1 MENRKV
7 VIIGDGAVGSTIAY
21 TLMMQDYVNEI
32 AIIDLNINK
41 VEGDVLDMVHGISFV
56 APKTIKVGTYDDVK
70 DAHIIVITAGVGQKD
85 GETRLDLLKRNI
97 KVFDSIIEKIKN
109 NLSDEAIVLV
119 VTNPVDLLTLHT
131 YKKLGISSNRVI
143 GSGTV
148 LDTSRLKFL
157 LSKEA
162 GVDARNIHAL
172 VIGEHGDSEV
182 SAFSVSTI
190 AGLPIDKFLEENG
203 KKVEEVYEELHEKVK
218 NSAYEIINKKG
229 ATFYAIG
236 LSTAKIIETILNNQK
251 SVLTVSTFIE
261 NEFNGMIQNVY
272 LSLPS
277 VVGRN
282 GVERILHLEYSYSEV
297 LKLIESSRKLLE
309 TYGSCSECGK
319 WFKNNKKSI
328 IINECRFSSVGRATP
343 S

>member
-41 VEGDVLDMVHGISFV
+41 VEGDVLDMVHGVSFV
-56 APKTIKVGTYDDVK
+56 SPKSIKVGTYDDVK

-97 KVFDSIIEKIKN
+97 DVFDSIIDNIKP
-109 NLSDEAIVLV
+109 NLSNDAIVLV

-131 YKKLGISSNRVI
+131 YKRLGIPSNRVI

-162 GVDARNIHAL
+162 NIDTRNIHAL

-190 AGLPIDKFLEENG
+190 AGLSIEKYLEDNG
-203 KKVEEVYEELHEKVK
+203 KNAEKVCAEIHKKVK
-218 NSAYEIINKKG
+218 NAAYEIINKKG
-229 ATFYAIG
+229 NKLVTTDIKES
-236 LSTAKIIETILNNQK
+236 LIISSEKNKNKTPIITK
-251 SVLTVSTFIE
+251 TMDGIRIE
-261 NEFNGMIQNVY
+261 NVMRLFEKIAEQMIAAPARETKTGHKVF
-272 LSLPS
+272 
-277 VVGRN
+277 
-282 GVERILHLEYSYSEV
+282 
-297 LKLIESSRKLLE
+297 KL
-309 TYGSCSECGK
+309 
-319 WFKNNKKSI
+319 
-328 IINECRFSSVGRATP
+328 
-343 S
+343 

>member
-32 AIIDLNINK
+32 AIIDLNVNK

-56 APKTIKVGTYDDVK
+56 SPKSIKVGTYEDVK
-70 DAHIIVITAGVGQKD
+70 DAHIVVITAGVGQKE

-97 KVFDSIIEKIKN
+97 KVFDSIIEQIKP
-109 NLSDEAIVLV
+109 NLSNDAIVLV

-131 YKKLGISSNRVI
+131 YKKLGIPSNRVI

-162 GVDARNIHAL
+162 NIDSRNIHAL

-190 AGLPIDKFLEENG
+190 AGLSIEKYLEDNG
-203 KKVEEVYEELHEKVK
+203 KNADKVYKEIHEKVK
-218 NSAYEIINKKG
+218 NAAYEIINKKG

-261 NEFNGMIQNVY
+261 DEFNGMIKDVY

-277 VVGRN
+277 VVGRS
-282 GVERILHLEYSYSEV
+282 GVERILHLDYSYSEV
-297 LKLIESSRKLLE
+297 LRLIESSKKLID
-309 TYGSCSECGK
+309 TYSSCIDCS
-319 WFKNNKKSI
+319 NK
-328 IINECRFSSVGRATP
+328 
-343 S
+343 

>member
-41 VEGDVLDMVHGISFV
+41 VEGDVLDMVHGVSFV
-56 APKTIKVGTYDDVK
+56 SPKSIKVGTYDDVK
-70 DAHIIVITAGVGQKD
+70 DAHIIVITAGVGQKE

-97 KVFDSIIEKIKN
+97 DVFDSIIDNIKP
-109 NLSDEAIVLV
+109 NLSNDAVVLV

-131 YKKLGISSNRVI
+131 YKRLGIPSNRVI

-162 GVDARNIHAL
+162 NIDTRNIHAL

-190 AGLPIDKFLEENG
+190 AGLSIEKYLEDNG
-203 KKVEEVYEELHEKVK
+203 KNAEKVCAEIHEKVK
-218 NSAYEIINKKG
+218 NAAYEIINKKG

-282 GVERILHLEYSYSEV
+282 GVERILHLNYSYAEV
-297 LKLIESSRKLLE
+297 LKLIESSKKLHE
-309 TYGSCSECGK
+309 TYGTCSNCA
-319 WFKNNKKSI
+319 N
-328 IINECRFSSVGRATP
+328 
-343 S
+343 

>member
-32 AIIDLNINK
+32 AIIDLNVNK

-56 APKTIKVGTYDDVK
+56 SPKSIKVGTYEDVK
-70 DAHIIVITAGVGQKD
+70 DAHIVVITAGVGQKE
-85 GETRLDLLKRNI
+85 GETRLDLLKRKI
-97 KVFDSIIEKIKN
+97 KDFDSIIEQIKP
-109 NLSDEAIVLV
+109 NLSNDAIVLV

-131 YKKLGISSNRVI
+131 YKKLGIPSNRVI

-162 GVDARNIHAL
+162 NIDSRNIHAL

-190 AGLPIDKFLEENG
+190 AGLSIEKYLEDNG
-203 KKVEEVYEELHEKVK
+203 KNADKVYKEIHEKVK
-218 NSAYEIINKKG
+218 NAAY
-229 ATFYAIG
+229 
-236 LSTAKIIETILNNQK
+236 
-251 SVLTVSTFIE
+251 
-261 NEFNGMIQNVY
+261 
-272 LSLPS
+272 
-277 VVGRN
+277 
-282 GVERILHLEYSYSEV
+282 
-297 LKLIESSRKLLE
+297 
-309 TYGSCSECGK
+309 
-319 WFKNNKKSI
+319 
-328 IINECRFSSVGRATP
+328 
-343 S
+343 

>member
-32 AIIDLNINK
+32 AIIDLNVNK

-56 APKTIKVGTYDDVK
+56 SPKNIKVGTYEDVK
-70 DAHIIVITAGVGQKD
+70 DAHIIVITAGVGQKE

-97 KVFDSIIEKIKN
+97 DVFDKIIDNIKP
-109 NLSDEAIVLV
+109 NLSDDAIVLV

-131 YKKLGISSNRVI
+131 YKKLGIPANRVI

-157 LSKEA
+157 LSKET

-190 AGLPIDKFLEENG
+190 AGLSVEKYLEDNG
-203 KKVEEVYEELHEKVK
+203 KNAEEVYKDLHEKVK
-218 NSAYEIINKKG
+218 NSAYEIISKKG
-229 ATFYAIG
+229 ATYYAIG

-251 SVLTVSTFIE
+251 SVLTISTYLKD
-261 NEFNGMIQNVY
+261 EFNGMIKDVY
-272 LSLPS
+272 LSLPA
-277 VVGRN
+277 VIGRN

-297 LKLIESSRKLLE
+297 LKVIESSKTLLS
-309 TYGSCSECGK
+309 TYKSCSNCGK
-319 WFKNNKKSI
+319 
-328 IINECRFSSVGRATP
+328 
-343 S
+343 

>member
-32 AIIDLNINK
+32 AIIDLNVNK

-56 APKTIKVGTYDDVK
+56 SPKIIKVGTYDDVT
-70 DAHIIVITAGVGQKD
+70 DAHIVVITAGVGQKE

-97 KVFDSIIEKIKN
+97 NVFNSIIDEIKPK
-109 NLSDEAIVLV
+109 LSNDAIVLV

-131 YKKLGISSNRVI
+131 YKRLGIPANRVI

-162 GVDARNIHAL
+162 NIDSRNIHAL

-190 AGLPIDKFLEENG
+190 AGVPIEKYLEDNG
-203 KKVEEVYEELHEKVK
+203 KNAEAVYKEIHEKVRTA
-218 NSAYEIINKKG
+218 AYEIISKKG
-229 ATFYAIG
+229 ATYYAIG
-236 LSTAKIIETILNNQK
+236 LSTAKIIETILNNQR
-251 SVLTVSTFIE
+251 SVLTVSTYIE
-261 NEFNGMIQNVY
+261 YEFNGMIQKVY

-277 VVGRN
+277 VVGRK
-282 GVERILHLEYSYSEV
+282 GVERILHLNYSYSEV
-297 LKLIESSRKLLE
+297 LKLIESSKKLLE
-309 TYGSCSECGK
+309 TYENCSNCC
-319 WFKNNKKSI
+319 N
-328 IINECRFSSVGRATP
+328 
-343 S
+343 

>member
-32 AIIDLNINK
+32 AIIDLNIKK
-41 VEGDVLDMVHGISFV
+41 VEGDVLDMVHGVSFV
-56 APKTIKVGTYDDVK
+56 SPKSIKVGTYDDVK

-97 KVFDSIIEKIKN
+97 DVFDSIIDNIKP
-109 NLSDEAIVLV
+109 NLSNDAIVLV

-131 YKKLGISSNRVI
+131 YKRLGIPSNRVI

-162 GVDARNIHAL
+162 NIDTRNIHAL

-190 AGLPIDKFLEENG
+190 AGLSIEKFLEDNG
-203 KKVEEVYEELHEKVK
+203 KSAEKVCAEIHEKVK
-218 NSAYEIINKKG
+218 NAAYEIINKKG

-277 VVGRN
+277 VVGRK
-282 GVERILHLEYSYSEV
+282 GVERILHLNYSYSEV
-297 LKLIESSRKLLE
+297 LKLIESSKKLHE
-309 TYGSCSECGK
+309 TYGTCSNCA
-319 WFKNNKKSI
+319 N
-328 IINECRFSSVGRATP
+328 
-343 S
+343 

>member
-41 VEGDVLDMVHGISFV
+41 VEGDVLDMVHGVSFV
-56 APKTIKVGTYDDVK
+56 SPKSIKVGTYDDVK
-70 DAHIIVITAGVGQKD
+70 DAHIIVITAGVGQKE

-97 KVFDSIIEKIKN
+97 DVFDSIIDNIKP
-109 NLSDEAIVLV
+109 NLSNDAIVLV

-131 YKKLGISSNRVI
+131 YKRLGIPSNRVI

-162 GVDARNIHAL
+162 NIDTRNIHAL

-190 AGLPIDKFLEENG
+190 AGLSIEKFLEDNG
-203 KKVEEVYEELHEKVK
+203 KSAEKVCAEIHEKVK
-218 NSAYEIINKKG
+218 NAAYEIINKKG

-277 VVGRN
+277 VVGRK
-282 GVERILHLEYSYSEV
+282 GVERILHLNYSYSEV
-297 LKLIESSRKLLE
+297 LKLIESSKKLHE
-309 TYGSCSECGK
+309 TYGTCSNCA
-319 WFKNNKKSI
+319 N
-328 IINECRFSSVGRATP
+328 
-343 S
+343 

>member
-41 VEGDVLDMVHGISFV
+41 VEGDVLDMVHGVSFV
-56 APKTIKVGTYDDVK
+56 SPKSIKVGTYDDVK

-97 KVFDSIIEKIKN
+97 DVFDSIIDNIKP
-109 NLSDEAIVLV
+109 NLSNDAIVLV

-131 YKKLGISSNRVI
+131 YKRLGIPSNRVI

-162 GVDARNIHAL
+162 NIDTRNIHAL

-190 AGLPIDKFLEENG
+190 AGLSIEKYLEDNG
-203 KKVEEVYEELHEKVK
+203 KNAEEVCAEIHEKVK
-218 NSAYEIINKKG
+218 NAAYEIINKKG

-277 VVGRN
+277 VVGRK
-282 GVERILHLEYSYSEV
+282 GVERILHLNYSYSEV
-297 LKLIESSRKLLE
+297 LKLIESSKKLHE
-309 TYGSCSECGK
+309 TYGTCSNCA
-319 WFKNNKKSI
+319 N
-328 IINECRFSSVGRATP
+328 
-343 S
+343 